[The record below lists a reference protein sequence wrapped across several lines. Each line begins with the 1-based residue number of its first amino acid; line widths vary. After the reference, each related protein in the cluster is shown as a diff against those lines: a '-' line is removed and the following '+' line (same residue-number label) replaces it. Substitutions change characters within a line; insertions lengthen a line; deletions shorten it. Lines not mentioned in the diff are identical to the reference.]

1 MSSSITRDFIAIYVL
16 DSVSSVE
23 KPMLRRPLEIDVE
36 PTFDVMTINVF
47 LNETLRPCSPQKTLI
62 VNKKYSAYREL
73 PELILWE
80 K

>member
-1 MSSSITRDFIAIYVL
+1 MYVL

-47 LNETLRPCSPQKTLI
+47 LNETLRPCNPQKANVT
-62 VNKKYSAYREL
+62 KRFSSYRET
-73 PELILWE
+73 
-80 K
+80 